1 MTARTLSKVLRM
13 IRLRLD
19 VGKAVQR
26 FGRIQTRTSVPQP
39 TKAWMPNLPS
49 RVGQGFDSFAAERSY
64 SRTQRHVT
72 WQPAAGAGSSGGDGI
87 EQSKSL
93 VTAYGLPLNH
103 VQHCTTFRPP
113 DRFHV

>member
-64 SRTQRHVT
+64 SAPRHV
-72 WQPAAGAGSSGGDGI
+72 AARGGRRVKWWRRD
-87 EQSKSL
+87 
-93 VTAYGLPLNH
+93 
-103 VQHCTTFRPP
+103 
-113 DRFHV
+113 